1 VKIRIGYGLGTS
13 GLTARPGR
21 EVASVFLGMV
31 DALEQHG
38 FDSLWLSERVT
49 GAAPDPVVGLAVAA
63 GRTCRLK
70 LGMSVMVLPGRN
82 PVLLAK
88 ELATLDVLSAGRLLP
103 AFGLGAVNPA
113 EQQAFGLRREDR
125 APWFEEALPLLRRFW
140 TEETVD
146 HEGERFHFRELQVL
160 PKPLQSPPDVWLGGI
175 ASGELRRVGR
185 LADGW
190 LPSFLTP
197 IEAGERREVIE
208 QAAADA
214 DRSIDPEH
222 FGALIFYA
230 RSGVPSRLHQMI
242 ASRRPGLDPFE
253 LVPVGWA
260 AVGSMIEAF
269 IEQGFS
275 KFVLVAVEEPSRWED
290 ELAEAALEILP
301 LQSTRTASH

>member
-1 VKIRIGYGLGTS
+1 VKVRIGYGLGTS
-13 GLTARPGR
+13 GLTDRPGR
-21 EVASVFLGMV
+21 DVASVFLGMV

-38 FDSLWLSERVT
+38 FDSLWLSERIT

-63 GRTCRLK
+63 GRTSRIK

-125 APWFEEALPLLRRFW
+125 SPWFEEALPLLRRFW
-140 TEETVD
+140 AEDSVTHD
-146 HEGERFHFRELQVL
+146 GERFHYQDLQVL
-160 PKPLQSPPDVWLGGI
+160 PKPVQSPPDVWLGGI
-175 ASGELRRVGR
+175 APAELRRVGR

-197 IEAGERREVIE
+197 GEAGERRAAID

-214 DRSIDPEH
+214 GRKIDPEH
-222 FGALIFYA
+222 FGALVFYA
-230 RSGVPSRLHQMI
+230 RRAVPDRLQQMI
-242 ASRRPGLDPFE
+242 ASRRPGLDPSE

-269 IEQGFS
+269 IEEGFS
-275 KFVLVAVEEPSRWED
+275 KFVLVAVEEPERWED
-290 ELAEAALEILP
+290 ELAEAAQEILP
-301 LQSTRTASH
+301 RQGTRIPSR